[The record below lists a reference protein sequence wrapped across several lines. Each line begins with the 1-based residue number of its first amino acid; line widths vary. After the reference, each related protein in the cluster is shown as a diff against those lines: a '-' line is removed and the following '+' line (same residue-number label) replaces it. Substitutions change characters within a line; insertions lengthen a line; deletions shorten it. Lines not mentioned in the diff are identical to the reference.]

1 MDAEG
6 SRDGYHGVR
15 QGFCIHLLCDHKQV
29 LCQPRVLFLQFLSEM
44 NGACSPV
51 AGAGNGGGVMCRHG
65 GHGGIKGSGNNKRA
79 AGVPKPQ
86 F

>member
-15 QGFCIHLLCDHKQV
+15 PGFCIHLLCNHKQV
-29 LCQPRVLFLQFLSEM
+29 LCQPRALSLQLLSEL
-44 NGACSPV
+44 NGAYSPI
-51 AGAGNGGGVMCRHG
+51 AGNGGGVKCRHG
-65 GHGGIKGSGNNKRA
+65 GNGGVKGSGNDKRA

-86 F
+86 Y

>member
-15 QGFCIHLLCDHKQV
+15 QGFCIH

-51 AGAGNGGGVMCRHG
+51 AGAGNGGVVMCRHG